1 MVVARFPLSCVCRLP
16 ERGVFIRRGLC
27 HNGRMAEDLE
37 EESEQHEH
45 EQHTAR
51 LPAAFSPARLE
62 AFSDG
67 VMAVIITIMVLGI
80 HPQGGD
86 IGAIRKLIPAL
97 LVYLLSFTF
106 IGIYWNNHH
115 HLLRVTSHIDGA
127 VMWANLHL
135 LFWLSLIPI
144 ATLWSGENHTSTAPA
159 IGYGAVGLLAAIA
172 YFILE
177 RLIIRANQGTD
188 IERALGNSAKDLIS
202 PAIYVVGMA
211 LAFVQIPHVGPILSY
226 LAYATVAIIW
236 FIPDRRLTR
245 R

>member
-1 MVVARFPLSCVCRLP
+1 M
-16 ERGVFIRRGLC
+16 C

-37 EESEQHEH
+37 EETGQQEK

-67 VMAVIITIMVLGI
+67 VLAVIITIMVLGI
-80 HPQGGD
+80 HPDPEKGGS
-86 IGAIRKLIPAL
+86 ISALTALIPAL
-97 LVYLLSFTF
+97 LIYLLSFTF

-115 HLLRVTSHIDGA
+115 HMLRATKRINGG

-144 ATLWSGENHTSTAPA
+144 ATLWSGENHTDIAPA
-159 IGYGAVGLLAAIA
+159 VVYGAVGLLAAIA
-172 YFILE
+172 YVILE
-177 RLIIRANQGTD
+177 RFIIRANHGTD
-188 IERALGNSAKDLIS
+188 IERALGASAKDTIS
-202 PAIYVVGMA
+202 PLIYIAGMA
-211 LAFVQIPHVGPILSY
+211 LAFVPDFGPILSY
-226 LAYATVAIIW
+226 LAYATVAVIW

-245 R
+245 H